1 MTCLPFGVL
10 VSSTAASESVCSR
23 SCLCRGDLRRV
34 KCGGLYFCRV
44 PCRGRA
50 GSGVDMT
57 VRGGEGQCEHRIV
70 DRRATVPALLLSL
83 GDRQPARQ

>member
-1 MTCLPFGVL
+1 MPKGQGLTEEVHGTTCLPFGVL

-57 VRGGEGQCEHRIV
+57 VRGGEG
-70 DRRATVPALLLSL
+70 PM
-83 GDRQPARQ
+83 